1 MIYDRQRTA
10 LHAARPGAAILWAA
24 ALTLAVIVCP
34 HPAALAV
41 LCAGLPLLAWAA
53 KVPRPVL
60 LAAAFAIPFAL
71 IWVITNG
78 LLVREGLTVVL
89 RLGGVPPFGEIDVTA
104 EALAQGGVL
113 ALRGMAALQIGLLAS
128 ACVDPDRLLLGVRRI
143 APRAGL
149 TGAVA
154 MRLAPAL
161 ADDGRRYADGL
172 RCRADGG
179 DLGGRERLLVMSAT
193 VGRAIDRADQVA
205 AILELRG
212 LRRSTPVAAPGA
224 RRAPWSRHDF
234 ALVTSALAVAALAVA
249 GRLGGLVVFDPYPT
263 FDAAPALPAVLW
275 AAAILLVAGAPLLA
289 RRGTEPP
296 R

>member
-1 MIYDRQRTA
+1 MIYARRSTA
-10 LHAARPGAAILWAA
+10 IHAARPAAAVLWAT

-34 HPAALAV
+34 HPAALGV
-41 LCAGLPLLAWAA
+41 LCAGTPLLAWAA

-60 LAAAFAIPFAL
+60 LATAFAVPFGL
-71 IWVITNG
+71 LWIVMNG
-78 LLVREGLTVVL
+78 LLVRDGLTVVA
-89 RLGGVPPFGEIDVTA
+89 RLGEIPPFGQIDITA
-104 EALAQGGVL
+104 EALAQGAVL
-113 ALRGMAALQIGLLAS
+113 ALRGIATLQIGLLVS

-154 MRLAPAL
+154 LRLAPAL

-212 LRRSTPVAAPGA
+212 LRDAGPVTTS
-224 RRAPWSRHDF
+224 RRAPWSRHDLSLTLS
-234 ALVTSALAVAALAVA
+234 ALVVAAMASAGALAGTVTF
-249 GRLGGLVVFDPYPT
+249 GTYPT
-263 FDAAPALPAVLW
+263 FDLAPSGSAAAW
-275 AAAILLVAGAPLLA
+275 AALVLLVAGAPLLA
-289 RRGTEPP
+289 RKGTEPP

>member
-1 MIYDRQRTA
+1 VIYTRRSTA
-10 LHAARPGAAILWAA
+10 IHAARPAAAVLWAS

-34 HPAALAV
+34 HPAALVV
-41 LCAGLPLLAWAA
+41 LCIGTPLLAWAA

-60 LAAAFAIPFAL
+60 LATAFAVPFGL
-71 IWVITNG
+71 LWVVMNG
-78 LLVREGLTVVL
+78 LLVRDGLTVVA
-89 RLGGVPPFGEIDVTA
+89 RLGALPPFGQIDITA
-104 EALAQGGVL
+104 EALAQGAVL
-113 ALRGMAALQIGLLAS
+113 ALRGIATLQIGLLVS

-154 MRLAPAL
+154 LRLAPAL

-212 LRRSTPVAAPGA
+212 LRDASRVTTS
-224 RRAPWSRHDF
+224 RRARWSRHD
-234 ALVTSALAVAALAVA
+234 VTLTLSAIVVAALAIAGALAGTVA
-249 GRLGGLVVFDPYPT
+249 FETYPT
-263 FDAAPALPAVLW
+263 FDVAPAGPAAAW
-275 AAAILLVAGAPLLA
+275 AAALLLAAAAPLLA
-289 RRGTEPP
+289 RKGTEPP

>member
-1 MIYDRQRTA
+1 MIYARRKTA
-10 LHAARPGAAILWAA
+10 VHAARPAAAVLWAS

-34 HPAALAV
+34 HPAALLV
-41 LCAGLPLLAWAA
+41 LCVGTPLLAWAA
-53 KVPRPVL
+53 QVPRPVL
-60 LAAAFAIPFAL
+60 IATAFSVPFAL
-71 IWVITNG
+71 LWVVMNG
-78 LLVREGLTVVL
+78 LLVRDGLTVVA
-89 RLGGVPPFGEIDVTA
+89 RLGDVPPFGQIDITA
-104 EALAQGGVL
+104 EALAQGSVL
-113 ALRGMAALQIGLLAS
+113 ALRGIATLQIGLLVS
-128 ACVDPDRLLLGVRRI
+128 ACLDPDRLLIGVRRI

-154 MRLAPAL
+154 LRLAPAL

-212 LRRSTPVAAPGA
+212 LRDAGRGTAD
-224 RRAPWSRHDF
+224 RRAPWSRHD
-234 ALVTSALAVAALAVA
+234 LTLTLSALTIVALSVVAALS
-249 GRLGGLVVFDPYPT
+249 GLVRFETYPT
-263 FDAAPALPAVLW
+263 FDAAAALPAAGW
-275 AAAILLVAGAPLLA
+275 ALAVLLVAGAPLLA
-289 RRGTEPP
+289 RKGTEPP

>member
-1 MIYDRQRTA
+1 MIYARRHTA
-10 LHAARPGAAILWAA
+10 VHAARPAAAVLWAS

-34 HPAALAV
+34 HPAALVV
-41 LCAGLPLLAWAA
+41 LCVGTPLLAWAA
-53 KVPRPVL
+53 QVPRPVL
-60 LAAAFAIPFAL
+60 IATAFSVPFAL
-71 IWVITNG
+71 LWVVMNG
-78 LLVREGLTVVL
+78 LLVRDGLTVVA
-89 RLGGVPPFGEIDVTA
+89 RLGDVPPFGQIDITA
-104 EALAQGGVL
+104 EALAQGSVL
-113 ALRGMAALQIGLLAS
+113 ALRGIATLQIGLLVS
-128 ACVDPDRLLLGVRRI
+128 ACLDPDRLLIGVRRI

-154 MRLAPAL
+154 LRLAPAL

-212 LRRSTPVAAPGA
+212 LRHAGRASAG
-224 RRAPWSRHDF
+224 RRAPWSRHD
-234 ALVTSALAVAALAVA
+234 LTLTLSALIVVALSVGAALS
-249 GRLGGLVVFDPYPT
+249 GLVRFETYPT
-263 FDAAPALPAVLW
+263 FETAAALPAAGWAVVVLL
-275 AAAILLVAGAPLLA
+275 AAGAPLLA
-289 RRGTEPP
+289 RKGTEPP

>member
-1 MIYDRQRTA
+1 MIYTRRSTA
-10 LHAARPGAAILWAA
+10 IHAARPAAAVLWAS

-34 HPAALAV
+34 HPAALVV
-41 LCAGLPLLAWAA
+41 LCIGTPLLAWAA

-60 LAAAFAIPFAL
+60 LATAFAVPFGL
-71 IWVITNG
+71 LWVVMNG
-78 LLVREGLTVVL
+78 LLVRDGLTVVA
-89 RLGGVPPFGEIDVTA
+89 RLGALPPFGQIDITA
-104 EALAQGGVL
+104 EALAQGAVL
-113 ALRGMAALQIGLLAS
+113 ALRGIATLQIGLLVS

-154 MRLAPAL
+154 LRLAPAL

-212 LRRSTPVAAPGA
+212 LRDAGRVTTS
-224 RRAPWSRHDF
+224 RRARWSRHDF
-234 ALVTSALAVAALAVA
+234 TLTLSAIVVAALAIAGALTGAVA
-249 GRLGGLVVFDPYPT
+249 FETYPT
-263 FDAAPALPAVLW
+263 FDVAPAWPAAAW
-275 AAAILLVAGAPLLA
+275 AAALLLAAGAPLLA
-289 RRGTEPP
+289 RKGTEPP

>member
-1 MIYDRQRTA
+1 MIYARRNTA
-10 LHAARPGAAILWAA
+10 VHAARPAAALLWAG

-34 HPAALAV
+34 HPAALLV
-41 LCAGLPLLAWAA
+41 LCVGTPLLAWAA
-53 KVPRPVL
+53 QVPRPVL
-60 LAAAFAIPFAL
+60 IATAFSIPFAL
-71 IWVITNG
+71 IWVLTNG
-78 LLVREGLTVVL
+78 LLVRDGLTVVA
-89 RLGGVPPFGEIDVTA
+89 RLGELPPFGQVDITA

-113 ALRGMAALQIGLLAS
+113 ALRGMATLQIGLLVS
-128 ACVDPDRLLLGVRRI
+128 ACIDPDRLLVGVRRI

-154 MRLAPAL
+154 LRLAPAL

-212 LRRSTPVAAPGA
+212 LRDAGRGAAAP
-224 RRAPWSRHDF
+224 RTRWSRHDLALTASAALTF
-234 ALVTSALAVAALAVA
+234 ALSVVAATT
-249 GRLGGLVVFDPYPT
+249 GLVRFETYPT
-263 FDAAPALPAVLW
+263 FDAAAALPAAAW
-275 AAAILLVAGAPLLA
+275 AVAILLIAGAPLLA
-289 RRGTEPP
+289 RKGTEPP

>member
-1 MIYDRQRTA
+1 VIYQRQSTA
-10 LHAARPGAAILWAA
+10 LHAARPGAAILWAS
-24 ALTLAVIVCP
+24 ALTLAVVACP
-34 HPAALAV
+34 HPAALVV
-41 LCAGLPLLAWAA
+41 LCCGLPLLARAA

-60 LAAAFAIPFAL
+60 LASAFALPFGL
-71 IWVITNG
+71 LWVLTNG
-78 LLVREGLTVVL
+78 LLVRDGLTVVL
-89 RLGGVPPFGEIDVTA
+89 RLGGIPPFGEIDITA
-104 EALAQGGVL
+104 EALAQGAIL
-113 ALRGMAALQIGLLAS
+113 ALRGLATLQIGLLLS

-212 LRRSTPVAAPGA
+212 LRGSGAASAPA
-224 RRAPWSRHDF
+224 ARAPWSRHDL
-234 ALVTSALAVAALAVA
+234 ALVASAIAVTAATIAASIA
-249 GRLGGLVVFDPYPT
+249 GLIAFEAYPT
-263 FDAAPALPAVLW
+263 FSAADAGPAGLW
-275 AAAILLVAGAPLLA
+275 AVAVIVLASAPLLA
-289 RRGTEPP
+289 RKGTEPP

>member
-1 MIYDRQRTA
+1 MIYARRNTA
-10 LHAARPGAAILWAA
+10 VHAARPAAAVLWAS

-34 HPAALAV
+34 HPAALVV
-41 LCAGLPLLAWAA
+41 LCVGTPLLAWAA

-60 LAAAFAIPFAL
+60 IATAVSIPFAL
-71 IWVITNG
+71 LWVVMNG
-78 LLVREGLTVVL
+78 LLVRDGLTVVA
-89 RLGGVPPFGEIDVTA
+89 RLGEVPPFGQIDITA
-104 EALAQGGVL
+104 EALAQGCVL
-113 ALRGMAALQIGLLAS
+113 ALRGIATLQIGLLVS
-128 ACVDPDRLLLGVRRI
+128 ACLDPDRLLIGVRRI

-154 MRLAPAL
+154 LRLAPAL

-212 LRRSTPVAAPGA
+212 MRDAGRGTVD
-224 RRAPWSRHDF
+224 RRAPWSRHDLTLTLS
-234 ALVTSALAVAALAVA
+234 ALFVVALAVGAALS
-249 GRLGGLVVFDPYPT
+249 GLVRFETYPT
-263 FDAAPALPAVLW
+263 FDAAAALPATGW
-275 AAAILLVAGAPLLA
+275 AIAVLLVAGAPLLA
-289 RRGTEPP
+289 RKGTEPP